1 MSRHQKS
8 VENSSLYRSTI
19 DNIVRE
25 DNEQSVTED
34 LKVSYTFN
42 VIPFH
47 TIFTIVNYYC
57 LQKSVDEHGKYISAH
72 QQGLK
77 TRHRLTMSGLA
88 VLVVVIV
95 AIIAAFTAALCWKAH
110 NIEEIEDMLSDTR
123 DDCDNQVAR
132 ITQDVQ
138 VYKNEIRELEQQLN
152 QKIQEQALKIDAMIE
167 RENCYYIKRHCEDDH
182 RGGKEFQ
189 GRTEGP
195 LHRVH
200 DRETVRHD
208 DNDDQN

>member
-8 VENSSLYRSTI
+8 LENSSLYRSTI

-34 LKVSYTFN
+34 LKVSYTFS

-77 TRHRLTMSGLA
+77 TRHRLTMGGLA

-110 NIEEIEDMLSDTR
+110 NIEEIEGMLSDTR
-123 DDCDNQVAR
+123 DECDNQVAR

-138 VYKNEIRELEQQLN
+138 VYKNEIHELEQQLN
-152 QKIQEQALKIDAMIE
+152 RKIQEQALKITEI
-167 RENCYYIKRHCEDDH
+167 ENCRYIRYCRNDY
-182 RGGKEFQ
+182 RGGREFQ
-189 GRTEGP
+189 GRTEAP
-195 LHRVH
+195 FHRVY
-200 DRETVRHD
+200 DRETVGHD